1 MAALEDVWAD
11 PRSEEAMSET
21 QRGAAIVIFGLTYLL
36 IAARRLPWFP
46 LGRPGGTLVG
56 AVLMVAIGVISPKES
71 YAAIDHDTIVLLF
84 GMMLLTAYLRRA
96 GFFHWLAGAVLAACK
111 TPWWLLVAVSLFS
124 AALSAWLVNDTI
136 CLFLTPVVVT
146 ICLRAGLPMG
156 PYLIALATSSNL
168 GSAATLV
175 GNPQNMIIGSMS
187 QIPFATFLQYA
198 GPAAGVGVA
207 VNLALL
213 WVYYHRQLSTELRLE
228 PERRVILDRSRLV
241 LIVVVLAGIL
251 AAFFAGLH
259 LGYSTLA
266 GVTVLVLA
274 DRRDPHEIFREVDW
288 PLLVFFCS
296 LFVVM
301 AGLAATGLTAE
312 AWSAAAPHLD
322 LREAKGIWGFTGVMT
337 LGSNLFSNVPMVVLT
352 GPHLAEL
359 GSEQLGWVLLGFI
372 TTVAG
377 NLTLVG
383 SVANIIVAELA
394 GRHYTLGFR
403 EYLRF
408 GFVSTLLVL
417 AVGVP
422 IICWRM
428 AP

>member
-1 MAALEDVWAD
+1 
-11 PRSEEAMSET
+11 MSET
-21 QRGAAIVIFGLTYLL
+21 QRIAAVVIFCFTYLL

-46 LGRPGGTLVG
+46 IGRPAGTLVG
-56 AVLMVAIGVISPKES
+56 AVLMVAIGVISPTAS
-71 YAAIDHDTIVLLF
+71 YGAIDHDTIVLLF

-96 GFFHWLAGAVLAACK
+96 GFFDWLAGAVLSACG
-111 TPWWLLVAVSLFS
+111 TPGRLLVAVALFS
-124 AALSAWLVNDTI
+124 AAMSAWLVNDTI

-146 ICLRAGLPMG
+146 ICLRANLPMG
-156 PYLIALATSSNL
+156 PYLIALATSANL

-175 GNPQNMIIGSMS
+175 GNPQNMIVGSMS
-187 QIPFATFLQYA
+187 GIPFATFLKYA

-213 WVYYHRQLSTELRLE
+213 WVYYRRQLPAELDLQ
-228 PERRVILDRSRLV
+228 PERHVVVDRSRLL
-241 LIVVVLAGIL
+241 LILVVLAGIL

-296 LFVVM
+296 LFVVV
-301 AGLAATGLTAE
+301 AGLAETGLTAE
-312 AWSAAAPHLD
+312 AWTAAAPYMD
-322 LREAKGIWGFTGVMT
+322 LREAGGIWGFTGLMT
-337 LGSNLFSNVPMVVLT
+337 VGSNIFSNVPMVVLT

-359 GSEQLGWVLLGFI
+359 GAEQLGWVLLGFT

-383 SVANIIVAELA
+383 SVANIIVAEVA

-422 IICWRM
+422 LICWMM